1 MTSHRT
7 DPATASPSTS
17 PDRVPRPP
25 GPFRRAL
32 RENNAR
38 IGLIIFGL
46 IVLVAIF
53 APVIAPYDPQERLRT
68 ADGELA
74 RLLPPQKGYWLGTT
88 NFGRDILSQLIV
100 GTRRTL
106 SVGAIAAFM
115 AVFIGTNVGLI
126 AGFRGGRI
134 DNLLMR
140 TTDAAYALPFLPF
153 AIVLVGIV
161 GRTDLIL
168 IAVIGLL
175 FWRTTARVI
184 RSQVL
189 TTKERTFVKAAIAG
203 GASPRRVLYAHIAPN
218 VLALALVY
226 GMLLIAEAVMAEASL
241 SFLGFAPPD
250 SLSWGTIMFDA
261 FTSQRMRQAWWWPMF
276 PGLALMIF
284 MYSVYSVGRGFQRAL
299 RQMDSPNL
307 GRSARRARRASG
319 RKGPGTVADGSRSDH
334 LVVVENLAVT
344 YQPRTPEEDPV
355 TAVKDISFR
364 LDAGEMLGIVG
375 ESGSGKTT
383 AVRALLRLLPETA
396 EVSGGLWFE
405 GRDLYRTGDSELRSL
420 RWEHLAF
427 VPQSAMNSLNPVQRV
442 ESQIIEAI
450 RVHRAV
456 SRDQARTM
464 CASALQQVG
473 INPARG
479 KLYPHQY
486 SGGMRQ
492 RALIAMAKILE
503 PTLLVADEP
512 TTGLDVVV
520 QDQIMADLERVREE
534 LGTAIIIV
542 SHDLALVSETCS
554 SLIVMK
560 DGDVVETGAT
570 RRIVSNPR
578 DPYTRVL
585 LESAHGSA
593 AVGKGTADGS
603 IPSG

>member
-1 MTSHRT
+1 MTRRQFG
-7 DPATASPSTS
+7 PAPHAERPSS
-17 PDRVPRPP
+17 NRVGKPP
-25 GPFRRAL
+25 GPIRRAL
-32 RENNAR
+32 RENNVR
-38 IGLIIFGL
+38 VGLIIFGL

-53 APVIAPYDPQERLRT
+53 APIIAPYDPQERLRT

-74 RLLPPQKGYWLGTT
+74 RLLPPQKDYWMGTT

-115 AVFIGTNVGLI
+115 AVFIGANVGLI
-126 AGFRGGRI
+126 AGFRGGRV

-140 TTDAAYALPFLPF
+140 ITDAAYALPFLPF

-261 FTSQRMRQAWWWPMF
+261 FTSQRLRQAWWWPMF
-276 PGLALMIF
+276 PGLALMVF

-299 RQMDSPNL
+299 RQMDSPNIGGSTRRVRRAL
-307 GRSARRARRASG
+307 KRSAALQL
-319 RKGPGTVADGSRSDH
+319 DGSRQDN
-334 LVVVENLAVT
+334 LVAVENLAVT
-344 YQPRTPEEDPV
+344 YQARTPEERQV
-355 TAVKDISFR
+355 QAVKGISFR

-383 AVRALLRLLPETA
+383 AVRALLRLLPPTA
-396 EVSGGLWFE
+396 EVSGGMWFE
-405 GRDLYRTGDSELRSL
+405 GRDLYGIGDSELRSL

-442 ESQIIEAI
+442 ENQIIEAI
-450 RVHRAV
+450 RVHRDV
-456 SRDQARTM
+456 TRSEAREM
-464 CASALQQVG
+464 CATALAQVG

-492 RALIAMAKILE
+492 RALIAMAKVLE

-554 SLIVMK
+554 ALIVMK
-560 DGDVVETGAT
+560 DGDVVEAGPTDLV
-570 RRIVSNPR
+570 VSNPQ
-578 DPYTRVL
+578 DPYTRML
-585 LESAHGSA
+585 LGSAHGSSA
-593 AVGKGTADGS
+593 LQAGVPNGS
-603 IPSG
+603 APGG

>member
-1 MTSHRT
+1 MTKRLINPST
-7 DPATASPSTS
+7 EGASPT
-17 PDRVPRPP
+17 RLTRPP

-32 RENNAR
+32 RENNVR
-38 IGLIIFGL
+38 VGLIIFSL

-53 APVIAPYDPQERLRT
+53 APMLAPYDPQERLRT

-74 RLLPPQKGYWLGTT
+74 RLLPPQRDYWMGTT

-115 AVFIGTNVGLI
+115 AVFIGANIGLI
-126 AGFRGGRI
+126 AGFRGGRV

-203 GASPRRVLYAHIAPN
+203 GASSRRVLYAHIAPN

-261 FTSQRMRQAWWWPMF
+261 FTSQRLRQAWWWPMF
-276 PGLALMIF
+276 PGLALMVF

-299 RQMDSPNL
+299 RQVDTPNIGGSTRRVRRVLKQNAPLPSADDPSDSL
-307 GRSARRARRASG
+307 
-319 RKGPGTVADGSRSDH
+319 VAVD
-334 LVVVENLAVT
+334 NLAVT
-344 YQPRTPEEDPV
+344 YGARTPEEQPV
-355 TAVKDISFR
+355 QAVKSISFR
-364 LDAGEMLGIVG
+364 LDAGQMLGIVG

-383 AVRALLRLLPETA
+383 AVRALLRLLPPTA
-396 EVSGGLWFE
+396 EVRGGMWFE
-405 GRDLYRTGDSELRSL
+405 GRDLYGIGEREMRAL

-442 ESQIIEAI
+442 ENQIIEAI
-450 RVHRAV
+450 RVHRDATRSV
-456 SRDQARTM
+456 AQKM
-464 CASALQQVG
+464 CATALAQVG

-479 KLYPHQY
+479 RHYPHQY

-492 RALIAMAKILE
+492 RALIAMAKVLE

-560 DGDVVETGAT
+560 DGDVVESGPTDQ
-570 RRIVSNPR
+570 IVSNPK
-578 DPYTRVL
+578 DPYTRML
-585 LESAHGSA
+585 LSSAHGYSA
-593 AVGKGTADGS
+593 ME
-603 IPSG
+603 PSASTGMRPGD

>member
-1 MTSHRT
+1 MTDRANRA
-7 DPATASPSTS
+7 DASTQATS
-17 PDRVPRPP
+17 PDHPGRRPSP
-25 GPFRRAL
+25 IRRAL
-32 RENNAR
+32 GDNSVR
-38 IGLIIFGL
+38 IGLVIFGL
-46 IVLVAIF
+46 IVLVALF
-53 APVIAPYDPQERLRT
+53 APAIAPYDPQERLRT

-74 RLLPPQKGYWLGTT
+74 RLLPPQRDYWLGTT

-100 GTRRTL
+100 GTRRTI
-106 SVGAIAAFM
+106 SVGAVAAFM

-126 AGFRGGRI
+126 AGFRGGRV

-140 TTDAAYALPFLPF
+140 LTDAAYALPFLPF
-153 AIVLVGIV
+153 AIVLVGIF

-168 IAVIGLL
+168 VAVIGLL

-284 MYSVYSVGRGFQRAL
+284 MYSVYSVGRGLQRAL
-299 RQMDSPNL
+299 KQTETSDI
-307 GRSARRARRASG
+307 GATARRDRRAPEPARPLPVNG
-319 RKGPGTVADGSRSDH
+319 HRTDH
-334 LVVVENLAVT
+334 LVSVENLAVT
-344 YQPRTPEEDPV
+344 YRPRTLEEEPIR
-355 TAVKDISFR
+355 AVKCISFR
-364 LDAGEMLGIVG
+364 LDPGDMLGIVG

-383 AVRALLRLLPETA
+383 AVRALLRLLPATA
-396 EVSGGLWFE
+396 DVNGGMWFE
-405 GRDLYRTGDSELRSL
+405 GRDLYGIGDRELREL

-442 ESQIIEAI
+442 ENQIVEAI
-450 RVHRAV
+450 RVHRDVTGA
-456 SRDQARTM
+456 QAMQM
-464 CASALQQVG
+464 CATALSQVG

-479 KLYPHQY
+479 RHYPHQY

-492 RALIAMAKILE
+492 RALIAMAKVLE

-542 SHDLALVSETCS
+542 SHDLALVAETCS
-554 SLIVMK
+554 ALIVMK
-560 DGDVVETGAT
+560 DGEVVEAGPAD
-570 RRIVSNPR
+570 RVVSNPR
-578 DPYTRVL
+578 DPYTRML
-585 LESAHGSA
+585 LASSHGSVA
-593 AVGKGTADGS
+593 MQDSTPDGRAS
-603 IPSG
+603 DG

>member
-1 MTSHRT
+1 MTKK
-7 DPATASPSTS
+7 PIEPPGQGEPTS
-17 PDRVPRPP
+17 PNTAGRPP
-25 GPFRRAL
+25 GPIRRAL
-32 RENNAR
+32 RENNVR
-38 IGLIIFGL
+38 VGLIIFSL

-53 APVIAPYDPQERLRT
+53 APMIAPYDPQERLRT

-74 RLLPPQKGYWLGTT
+74 RLLPPQRDYWMGTT

-106 SVGAIAAFM
+106 TVGAIAAFM

-218 VLALALVY
+218 VVALALVY

-276 PGLALMIF
+276 PGLALMVF
-284 MYSVYSVGRGFQRAL
+284 MYSVYSVGQGVQRAL
-299 RQMDSPNL
+299 RHMDTPNI
-307 GRSARRARRASG
+307 GPSTRRVRRALKRSLSV
-319 RKGPGTVADGSRSDH
+319 PVAGDPPDA
-334 LVVVENLAVT
+334 LVAVENLAVT
-344 YQPRTPEEDPV
+344 YQPRTPEEQPV
-355 TAVKDISFR
+355 PAVKHISFR
-364 LDAGEMLGIVG
+364 LDAGQMLGIVG

-383 AVRALLRLLPETA
+383 AVRALLRLLPPTA
-396 EVSGGLWFE
+396 EVSGGMWFE
-405 GRDLYRTGDSELRSL
+405 GRDLYRIGDSELRAL

-442 ESQIIEAI
+442 ENQIIEAI
-450 RVHRAV
+450 RVHRDVTRA
-456 SRDQARTM
+456 QAKEM
-464 CASALQQVG
+464 CATALQQVE

-479 KLYPHQY
+479 RLYPHQY

-492 RALIAMAKILE
+492 RALIAMAKVLE

-554 SLIVMK
+554 SLIVMR
-560 DGDVVETGAT
+560 DGDVVEAGPTD
-570 RRIVSNPR
+570 RVVSDPR
-578 DPYTRVL
+578 DPYTRML
-585 LESAHGSA
+585 LSSSHGAPAATHGSTGA
-593 AVGKGTADGS
+593 
-603 IPSG
+603 

>member
-1 MTSHRT
+1 MTKRQT
-7 DPATASPSTS
+7 APAAEGATFT
-17 PDRVPRPP
+17 RVARPP
-25 GPFRRAL
+25 GPIRRAL
-32 RENNAR
+32 RDNNVRA
-38 IGLIIFGL
+38 GLIIFGL
-46 IVLVAIF
+46 IVVVAIF
-53 APVIAPYDPQERLRT
+53 APIIAPYDPQERLRT

-74 RLLPPQKGYWLGTT
+74 RLLPPQQDYWMGTT

-100 GTRRTL
+100 GTRRTI

-126 AGFRGGRI
+126 AGFRGGRV

-140 TTDAAYALPFLPF
+140 ATDAAYALPFLPF

-203 GASPRRVLYAHIAPN
+203 GASPRRVLYTHIAPN

-261 FTSQRMRQAWWWPMF
+261 FTSQKMRVAWWWPMF
-276 PGLALMIF
+276 PGLALMVF

-299 RQMDSPNL
+299 KQTDSPNI
-307 GRSARRARRASG
+307 GMSTRRDRRAS
-319 RKGPGTVADGSRSDH
+319 KQSASLSVDGSPPDS
-334 LVVVENLAVT
+334 LIAVENLAVT
-344 YQPRTPEEDPV
+344 YQPRTPEESQIQ
-355 TAVKDISFR
+355 AVKGISFR
-364 LDAGEMLGIVG
+364 LDAGEMIGIVG

-383 AVRALLRLLPETA
+383 AVRALLRLLPPTA
-396 EVSGGLWFE
+396 DVSGRLWFE
-405 GRDLYRTGDSELRSL
+405 GRDLYGISERELRSL

-427 VPQSAMNSLNPVQRV
+427 VPQSAMNSLNPVQRI
-442 ESQIIEAI
+442 ENQIIEAI
-450 RVHRAV
+450 RVHRDVTRSEAK
-456 SRDQARTM
+456 DM
-464 CASALQQVG
+464 CATALQQVG

-492 RALIAMAKILE
+492 RALIAMAKVLE
-503 PTLLVADEP
+503 PTVLVADEP

-542 SHDLALVSETCS
+542 SHDLALVAETCS

-560 DGDVVETGAT
+560 DGDVVEAGPTDLV
-570 RRIVSNPR
+570 VSNPQ
-578 DPYTRVL
+578 DPYTRML
-585 LESAHGSA
+585 IGSAHGSSTPSA
-593 AVGKGTADGS
+593 GTPNRNAPG
-603 IPSG
+603 G

>member
-1 MTSHRT
+1 MTKHRS
-7 DPATASPSTS
+7 DPAANAEGAPSA
-17 PDRVPRPP
+17 RVVRPP
-25 GPFRRAL
+25 GPIRRAL
-32 RENNAR
+32 RENNVR
-38 IGLIIFGL
+38 VGLIIFSL

-53 APVIAPYDPQERLRT
+53 APMIAPYDPQERLRT

-74 RLLPPQKGYWLGTT
+74 RLLPPQKDYWMGTT

-106 SVGAIAAFM
+106 SVGAIAAFV
-115 AVFIGTNVGLI
+115 AVFIGANVGLI
-126 AGFRGGRI
+126 AGFRGGRV

-168 IAVIGLL
+168 ISVIGLL

-276 PGLALMIF
+276 PGLALMVF

-299 RQMDSPNL
+299 RQMDAPNT
-307 GRSARRARRASG
+307 GVSARRARRSRKRSG
-319 RKGPGTVADGSRSDH
+319 SPRVDGSPPGS
-334 LVVVENLAVT
+334 LVAVENLVAT
-344 YQPRTPEEDPV
+344 YQPRSPEEQQV
-355 TAVKDISFR
+355 QAVKGISFR
-364 LDAGEMLGIVG
+364 LDRGEMLGIVG

-383 AVRALLRLLPETA
+383 AVRALLRLPPPTA
-396 EVSGGLWFE
+396 EVGGRMWFE
-405 GRDLYRTGDSELRSL
+405 GRDLNGIADSELRSL

-442 ESQIIEAI
+442 ENQIIEAI
-450 RVHRAV
+450 RVHRDVTRA
-456 SRDQARTM
+456 QAGEM
-464 CASALQQVG
+464 CATALQQVG

-479 KLYPHQY
+479 RLYPHQY

-492 RALIAMAKILE
+492 RALIAMAKVLE

-560 DGDVVETGAT
+560 DGEVVEAGPTDAV
-570 RRIVSNPR
+570 VS
-578 DPYTRVL
+578 DPQDSYTRML
-585 LESAHGSA
+585 LHSAHGSVA
-593 AVGKGTADGS
+593 AQSATPGGS
-603 IPSG
+603 APGG

>member
-1 MTSHRT
+1 MTKRRIN
-7 DPATASPSTS
+7 PTAHAEHPSS
-17 PDRVPRPP
+17 NRAGRPP
-25 GPFRRAL
+25 GLLRRAL
-32 RENNAR
+32 RENNVR
-38 IGLIIFGL
+38 IGLIIFSL
-46 IVLVAIF
+46 IVVVAVF
-53 APVIAPYDPQERLRT
+53 APLIAPYDPQERLRT

-74 RLLPPQKGYWLGTT
+74 RLLPPQRGYWMGTT

-100 GTRRTL
+100 GTRRTI

-115 AVFIGTNVGLI
+115 AVFIGANVGLI

-140 TTDAAYALPFLPF
+140 MTDAAYALPFLPF

-168 IAVIGLL
+168 VAVIGLL

-203 GASPRRVLYAHIAPN
+203 GASPRRVLYTHIAPN
-218 VLALALVY
+218 VLPLALVY

-241 SFLGFAPPD
+241 SFLGFAPPE

-276 PGLALMIF
+276 PGLALMVF
-284 MYSVYSVGRGFQRAL
+284 MYSVYSVGRGLQRAL
-299 RQMDSPNL
+299 RQTGSPDIGVSN
-307 GRSARRARRASG
+307 RRARRASERSASLPTDG
-319 RKGPGTVADGSRSDH
+319 GPPDCLVA
-334 LVVVENLAVT
+334 VENLGVT
-344 YQPRTPEEDPV
+344 YQPRTPEEKPIQ
-355 TAVKDISFR
+355 AVKDVSFR
-364 LDAGEMLGIVG
+364 LAAGEMIGIVG

-383 AVRALLRLLPETA
+383 VVRALLRLLPSNA
-396 EVSGGLWFE
+396 EVGGRLWFE
-405 GRDLYRTGDSELRSL
+405 GRDFYGIGERELRSL

-427 VPQSAMNSLNPVQRV
+427 VPQSAMNSLDPVQRV
-442 ESQIIEAI
+442 EKQIIEAI
-450 RVHRAV
+450 RVHRDVTRREAK
-456 SRDQARTM
+456 DM
-464 CASALQQVG
+464 CANALQQVG

-479 KLYPHQY
+479 KHYPHQY

-492 RALIAMAKILE
+492 RALIAMAKVLE

-520 QDQIMADLERVREE
+520 QDQIMADLELVREE

-554 SLIVMK
+554 SLVVMK
-560 DGDVVETGAT
+560 DGDVVEAGPTD
-570 RRIVSNPR
+570 RIVSDPR
-578 DPYTRVL
+578 DPYTRML
-585 LESAHGSA
+585 LAGAHGSSA
-593 AVGKGTADGS
+593 RPGVASNGS
-603 IPSG
+603 VPSG

>member
-1 MTSHRT
+1 MTKRDT
-7 DPATASPSTS
+7 VAATTSEVASPTS
-17 PDRVPRPP
+17 IDRRPSP
-25 GPFRRAL
+25 IRRAL
-32 RENNAR
+32 RDKSVLV
-38 IGLIIFGL
+38 GLVIFGL

-53 APVIAPYDPQERLRT
+53 GPMIAPYDPQERLRT

-74 RLLPPQKGYWLGTT
+74 RLLPPQRGFWMGTT
-88 NFGRDILSQLIV
+88 NFGRDILSQLIA
-100 GTRRTL
+100 GTRRTI
-106 SVGAIAAFM
+106 SVGAVAAFM

-126 AGFRGGRI
+126 AGFRGGRV

-140 TTDAAYALPFLPF
+140 MTDAAYALPFLPF
-153 AIVLVGIV
+153 AIVLVGIF

-168 IAVIGLL
+168 VAVIGLL

-261 FTSQRMRQAWWWPMF
+261 FTSQKMRQAWWWPMF
-276 PGLALMIF
+276 PGLALMVF
-284 MYSVYSVGRGFQRAL
+284 MYSVYSIGRGLQRAL
-299 RQMDSPNL
+299 KHGDTPDIGTST
-307 GRSARRARRASG
+307 RRNRRVPESKRPLLVNGHQA
-319 RKGPGTVADGSRSDH
+319 DH
-334 LVVVENLAVT
+334 LVAVENLAVT
-344 YQPRTPEEDPV
+344 YQPRTREEDQV
-355 TAVKDISFR
+355 RAVKGISFR
-364 LDAGEMLGIVG
+364 LDAGDILGIVG

-383 AVRALLRLLPETA
+383 AVRALLRLLPTTA
-396 EVSGGLWFE
+396 DVSGGMWFE
-405 GRDLYRTGDSELRSL
+405 GRDLYGIADRELRSL

-442 ESQIIEAI
+442 ENQIIEAI
-450 RVHRAV
+450 RVHRDVTKDEAKL
-456 SRDQARTM
+456 M
-464 CASALQQVG
+464 CANALAQVG
-473 INPARG
+473 INPERG
-479 KLYPHQY
+479 RLYPHQY

-492 RALIAMAKILE
+492 RALIAMAKVLE

-520 QDQIMADLERVREE
+520 QDQIMADLERVRDE

-560 DGDVVETGAT
+560 DGDVVEAGPTD
-570 RRIVSNPR
+570 RVVSNPQH
-578 DPYTRVL
+578 PYTRML
-585 LESAHGSA
+585 LSSAHGSSA
-593 AVGKGTADGS
+593 TQAGVPNGGAS
-603 IPSG
+603 SE

>member
-1 MTSHRT
+1 MTKKPIE
-7 DPATASPSTS
+7 PAGQGEPTS
-17 PDRVPRPP
+17 PNTAGRPP
-25 GPFRRAL
+25 GPIRRAL
-32 RENNAR
+32 RENNVR
-38 IGLIIFGL
+38 VGLIIFSL

-53 APVIAPYDPQERLRT
+53 APMIAPYDPQERLRT

-74 RLLPPQKGYWLGTT
+74 RLLPPQRDYWMGTT

-106 SVGAIAAFM
+106 TVGAIAAFM

-218 VLALALVY
+218 VVALALVY

-276 PGLALMIF
+276 PGLALMVF
-284 MYSVYSVGRGFQRAL
+284 MYSVYSVGQGVQRAL
-299 RQMDSPNL
+299 RHMDTPNI
-307 GRSARRARRASG
+307 GPSTRRVRRALKRSVSV
-319 RKGPGTVADGSRSDH
+319 PVAGDPPDA
-334 LVVVENLAVT
+334 LVAVENLAVT
-344 YQPRTPEEDPV
+344 YQPRTPEEQPV
-355 TAVKDISFR
+355 PAVKDISFR
-364 LDAGEMLGIVG
+364 LDAGQMLGIVG

-383 AVRALLRLLPETA
+383 AVRALLRLLPPTA
-396 EVSGGLWFE
+396 EVSGGMWFE
-405 GRDLYRTGDSELRSL
+405 GRDLYRIGDSELRAL

-442 ESQIIEAI
+442 ENQIIEAI
-450 RVHRAV
+450 RVHRDVTRA
-456 SRDQARTM
+456 QAKEM
-464 CASALQQVG
+464 CATALQQVG

-479 KLYPHQY
+479 RLYPHQY

-492 RALIAMAKILE
+492 RALIAMAKVLE

-554 SLIVMK
+554 SLIVMR
-560 DGDVVETGAT
+560 DGDVVEAGPTD
-570 RRIVSNPR
+570 RVVSDPR
-578 DPYTRVL
+578 DPYTRML
-585 LESAHGSA
+585 LSSSHGAPAATHGSTGA
-593 AVGKGTADGS
+593 
-603 IPSG
+603 

>member
-1 MTSHRT
+1 MTKRQT
-7 DPATASPSTS
+7 APAAEGATFT
-17 PDRVPRPP
+17 RVARPP
-25 GPFRRAL
+25 GPIRRAL
-32 RENNAR
+32 RDNNVR
-38 IGLIIFGL
+38 VGLIIFGL
-46 IVLVAIF
+46 IVVVAIF
-53 APVIAPYDPQERLRT
+53 APIIAPYDPQERLRT

-74 RLLPPQKGYWLGTT
+74 RLLPPQQDYWMGTT

-100 GTRRTL
+100 GTRRTI

-126 AGFRGGRI
+126 AGFRGGRV

-140 TTDAAYALPFLPF
+140 ATDAAYALPFLPF

-203 GASPRRVLYAHIAPN
+203 GASPRRVLYTHIAPN

-261 FTSQRMRQAWWWPMF
+261 FTSQKMRVAWWWPMF
-276 PGLALMIF
+276 PGLALMVF

-299 RQMDSPNL
+299 KQTDSPNI
-307 GRSARRARRASG
+307 GMSTRRDRRAS
-319 RKGPGTVADGSRSDH
+319 KQSASLSVDGSPPDS
-334 LVVVENLAVT
+334 LIAVENLAVT
-344 YQPRTPEEDPV
+344 YQPRTPEESQIQ
-355 TAVKDISFR
+355 AVKGISFR
-364 LDAGEMLGIVG
+364 LDAGEMIGIVG

-383 AVRALLRLLPETA
+383 AVRALLRLLPPTA
-396 EVSGGLWFE
+396 DVSGRLWFE
-405 GRDLYRTGDSELRSL
+405 GRDLYGISERELRSL

-427 VPQSAMNSLNPVQRV
+427 VPQSAMNSLNPVQRI
-442 ESQIIEAI
+442 ENQIIEAI
-450 RVHRAV
+450 RVHRDVTRSEAK
-456 SRDQARTM
+456 DM
-464 CASALQQVG
+464 CATALQQVG

-492 RALIAMAKILE
+492 RALIAMAKVLE
-503 PTLLVADEP
+503 PTVLVADEP

-542 SHDLALVSETCS
+542 SHDLALVAETCS

-560 DGDVVETGAT
+560 DGDVVEAGPTDLV
-570 RRIVSNPR
+570 VSNPQ
-578 DPYTRVL
+578 DPYTRML
-585 LESAHGSA
+585 IGSAHGSSTPSA
-593 AVGKGTADGS
+593 GTPNRNAPG
-603 IPSG
+603 G

>member
-1 MTSHRT
+1 MTRHQI
-7 DPATASPSTS
+7 DPAPDAERPTS
-17 PDRVPRPP
+17 NRVGKPP
-25 GPFRRAL
+25 GPIRRAL
-32 RENNAR
+32 RENNVR
-38 IGLIIFGL
+38 VGLIIFGL

-53 APVIAPYDPQERLRT
+53 APIIAPYDPQERLRT

-74 RLLPPQKGYWLGTT
+74 RLLPPQKDYWMGTT

-115 AVFIGTNVGLI
+115 AVFIGANVGLI
-126 AGFRGGRI
+126 AGFRGGRV

-140 TTDAAYALPFLPF
+140 ITDAAYALPFLPF

-261 FTSQRMRQAWWWPMF
+261 FTSQRLRQAWWWPMF
-276 PGLALMIF
+276 PGLALMVF

-299 RQMDSPNL
+299 RQTDNPDIGTSTRQVRRAL
-307 GRSARRARRASG
+307 ERSAPLPVEG
-319 RKGPGTVADGSRSDH
+319 GPPEH
-334 LVVVENLAVT
+334 LVAVENLAVT
-344 YQPRTPEEDPV
+344 YQPRTPEEKQV
-355 TAVKDISFR
+355 QAVKGVSFR
-364 LDAGEMLGIVG
+364 LDPGEMIGIVG

-383 AVRALLRLLPETA
+383 AVRALLRLLPPTA
-396 EVSGGLWFE
+396 AVSGGLWFE
-405 GRDLYRTGDSELRSL
+405 GRDLYGISERELRSL

-450 RVHRAV
+450 RIHRDVTRSEA
-456 SRDQARTM
+456 RDM
-464 CASALQQVG
+464 CAAALQQVG

-479 KLYPHQY
+479 KHYPHQF

-492 RALIAMAKILE
+492 RALIAMAKVLE

-554 SLIVMK
+554 ALIVMK
-560 DGDVVETGAT
+560 DGDVVEAGPTNLV
-570 RRIVSNPR
+570 VSNPQ
-578 DPYTRVL
+578 DPYTRML
-585 LESAHGSA
+585 LGSAHGSSA
-593 AVGKGTADGS
+593 LGAGVPNGS
-603 IPSG
+603 ARGG

>member
-1 MTSHRT
+1 MTKRQI
-7 DPATASPSTS
+7 DPAANAERTSSNRVGKPPSPI
-17 PDRVPRPP
+17 
-25 GPFRRAL
+25 RRAL
-32 RENNAR
+32 RENNVR
-38 IGLIIFGL
+38 VGLIIFGL
-46 IVLVAIF
+46 IVVVAIF
-53 APVIAPYDPQERLRT
+53 APMIAPYDPQERLRT

-74 RLLPPQKGYWLGTT
+74 RLLPPQRDYWMGTT

-100 GTRRTL
+100 GTRRTI

-126 AGFRGGRI
+126 AGFRGGRV

-168 IAVIGLL
+168 VAVIGLL

-276 PGLALMIF
+276 PGLALMVF
-284 MYSVYSVGRGFQRAL
+284 MYSVYSVGRGIQRAL
-299 RQMDSPNL
+299 RQTDSPNI
-307 GRSARRARRASG
+307 GISTRRARRASQRSG
-319 RKGPGTVADGSRSDH
+319 SLPVDGGPPDCLVAIED
-334 LVVVENLAVT
+334 LAVT
-344 YQPRTPEEDPV
+344 YQPRTPEEKQIQ
-355 TAVKDISFR
+355 AVKGVSFR
-364 LDAGEMLGIVG
+364 LDAGEMIGIVG

-383 AVRALLRLLPETA
+383 AVRALLRLLPPTA
-396 EVSGGLWFE
+396 DVSGRLWFE
-405 GRDLYRTGDSELRSL
+405 GRDLYGISERELRSL

-427 VPQSAMNSLNPVQRV
+427 VPQSAMNSLNPVQRIDN
-442 ESQIIEAI
+442 QIIEAI
-450 RVHRAV
+450 RVHRDVTRSEAK
-456 SRDQARTM
+456 DM
-464 CASALQQVG
+464 CATALQEVG

-479 KLYPHQY
+479 KHYPHQY

-492 RALIAMAKILE
+492 RALIAMAKVLE
-503 PTLLVADEP
+503 PTVLVADEP

-554 SLIVMK
+554 ALIVMK
-560 DGDVVETGAT
+560 DGDVVESGPTDLV
-570 RRIVSNPR
+570 VSNPQ
-578 DPYTRVL
+578 DPYTRML
-585 LESAHGSA
+585 LGSTHGSSVLPA
-593 AVGKGTADGS
+593 GAPNGS
-603 IPSG
+603 APGG

>member
-1 MTSHRT
+1 MTKRQT
-7 DPATASPSTS
+7 APAAEGATFT
-17 PDRVPRPP
+17 RVARPP
-25 GPFRRAL
+25 GPIRRAL
-32 RENNAR
+32 RDNNVR
-38 IGLIIFGL
+38 VGLIIFGL
-46 IVLVAIF
+46 IVVVAIF
-53 APVIAPYDPQERLRT
+53 APIIAPYDPQERLRT

-74 RLLPPQKGYWLGTT
+74 RLLPPQQDYWMGTT

-100 GTRRTL
+100 GTRRTI

-126 AGFRGGRI
+126 AGFRGGRV

-140 TTDAAYALPFLPF
+140 ATDAAYALPFLPF

-203 GASPRRVLYAHIAPN
+203 GASPRRVLYTHIAPN

-261 FTSQRMRQAWWWPMF
+261 FTSQKMRVAWWWPMF
-276 PGLALMIF
+276 PGLALMVF

-299 RQMDSPNL
+299 KQTDSPNI
-307 GRSARRARRASG
+307 GMSTRRDRRAS
-319 RKGPGTVADGSRSDH
+319 KQSASLSVDGSPPDS
-334 LVVVENLAVT
+334 LIAVENLAVT
-344 YQPRTPEEDPV
+344 YQPRTPEESQIQ
-355 TAVKDISFR
+355 AVKGISFR
-364 LDAGEMLGIVG
+364 LDAGEMIGIVG

-383 AVRALLRLLPETA
+383 AVRALLRLLPPTA
-396 EVSGGLWFE
+396 DVSGRLWFE
-405 GRDLYRTGDSELRSL
+405 GRDLYGISERELRSL

-427 VPQSAMNSLNPVQRV
+427 VPQSAMNSLNPVQRI
-442 ESQIIEAI
+442 ENQIIEAI
-450 RVHRAV
+450 RVHRDVTRSEA
-456 SRDQARTM
+456 RDM
-464 CASALQQVG
+464 CATALQQVG

-492 RALIAMAKILE
+492 RALIAMAKVLE
-503 PTLLVADEP
+503 PTVLVADEP

-542 SHDLALVSETCS
+542 SHDLALVAETCS

-560 DGDVVETGAT
+560 DGDVVEAGPTDLV
-570 RRIVSNPR
+570 VSNPQ
-578 DPYTRVL
+578 DPYTRML
-585 LESAHGSA
+585 IGSAHGSSTPPA
-593 AVGKGTADGS
+593 GAPNRNAPGG
-603 IPSG
+603 

>member
-1 MTSHRT
+1 MTKRQT
-7 DPATASPSTS
+7 APAAEGATFT
-17 PDRVPRPP
+17 RVARPP
-25 GPFRRAL
+25 GPIRRAL
-32 RENNAR
+32 RDNNVR
-38 IGLIIFGL
+38 VGLIIFGL
-46 IVLVAIF
+46 IVVVAIF
-53 APVIAPYDPQERLRT
+53 APIIAPYDPQERLRT

-74 RLLPPQKGYWLGTT
+74 RLLPPQQDYWMGTT

-100 GTRRTL
+100 GTRRTI

-126 AGFRGGRI
+126 AGFRGGRV

-140 TTDAAYALPFLPF
+140 MTDAAYALPFLPF

-203 GASPRRVLYAHIAPN
+203 GASPRRVLYTHIAPN

-261 FTSQRMRQAWWWPMF
+261 FTSQKMRVAWWWPMF
-276 PGLALMIF
+276 PGLALMVF

-299 RQMDSPNL
+299 RQTDSPNI
-307 GRSARRARRASG
+307 GMSTRRDRRAS
-319 RKGPGTVADGSRSDH
+319 KQSASLSVDGSPPDS
-334 LVVVENLAVT
+334 LIAVENLAVT
-344 YQPRTPEEDPV
+344 YQPRTPEESQIQ
-355 TAVKDISFR
+355 AVKGISFR
-364 LDAGEMLGIVG
+364 LDAGEMIGIIG

-383 AVRALLRLLPETA
+383 AVRALLRLLPPTA
-396 EVSGGLWFE
+396 DVSGRLWFE
-405 GRDLYRTGDSELRSL
+405 GRDLYGISERELRSL

-427 VPQSAMNSLNPVQRV
+427 VPQSAMNSLNPVQRIKN
-442 ESQIIEAI
+442 QIIEAI
-450 RVHRAV
+450 RVHRDVTRSEA
-456 SRDQARTM
+456 RDM
-464 CASALQQVG
+464 CATALQQVG

-492 RALIAMAKILE
+492 RALIAMAKVLE
-503 PTLLVADEP
+503 PTVLVADEP

-542 SHDLALVSETCS
+542 SHDLALVAETCS

-560 DGDVVETGAT
+560 DGDVVEAGPTDLV
-570 RRIVSNPR
+570 VSNPQ
-578 DPYTRVL
+578 DPYTRML
-585 LESAHGSA
+585 IGSAHGSSTPPA
-593 AVGKGTADGS
+593 GAPNRSALGG
-603 IPSG
+603 

>member
-1 MTSHRT
+1 MTKRQI
-7 DPATASPSTS
+7 DPTANADRISST
-17 PDRVPRPP
+17 RVARPP
-25 GPFRRAL
+25 GPIRRAL
-32 RENNAR
+32 KDNNVR
-38 IGLIIFGL
+38 VGLIIFGL

-53 APVIAPYDPQERLRT
+53 APIIAPYDPQERLRT

-74 RLLPPQKGYWLGTT
+74 RLLPPQRDYWMGTT

-100 GTRRTL
+100 GTRRTI

-140 TTDAAYALPFLPF
+140 ATDAAYALPFLPF

-168 IAVIGLL
+168 VAVIGLL

-203 GASPRRVLYAHIAPN
+203 GASPRRVLYTHIAPN

-276 PGLALMIF
+276 PGLALMVF
-284 MYSVYSVGRGFQRAL
+284 LYSVYSVGRGFQRAL
-299 RQMDSPNL
+299 RQTDNPDIGTST
-307 GRSARRARRASG
+307 RRVRRTLE
-319 RKGPGTVADGSRSDH
+319 RSRSLPVEDGPPEH
-334 LVVVENLAVT
+334 LVAVENLAVT
-344 YQPRTPEEDPV
+344 YQPRTPEEKQV
-355 TAVKDISFR
+355 QAVKGVSFR
-364 LDAGEMLGIVG
+364 LDTGEMIGIVG

-383 AVRALLRLLPETA
+383 AVRALLRLLPPTA
-396 EVSGGLWFE
+396 DVSGGLWFE
-405 GRDLYRTGDSELRSL
+405 GRDLYGISERELRSL
-420 RWEHLAF
+420 RWEHFAF
-427 VPQSAMNSLNPVQRV
+427 VPQSAMNSLNPVQRI

-450 RVHRAV
+450 RVHRDVTRSEA
-456 SRDQARTM
+456 RDM
-464 CASALQQVG
+464 CAAALQQVG

-479 KLYPHQY
+479 KHYPHQY

-492 RALIAMAKILE
+492 RALIAMAKVLE

-554 SLIVMK
+554 ALIVMK
-560 DGDVVETGAT
+560 DGDVVEAGPTDLV
-570 RRIVSNPR
+570 VSNPQ
-578 DPYTRVL
+578 DPYTRML
-585 LESAHGSA
+585 LGSAHRSSALQPGVPNGSA
-593 AVGKGTADGS
+593 PGG
-603 IPSG
+603 

>member
-1 MTSHRT
+1 MTQKPIE
-7 DPATASPSTS
+7 PAGQGGPTS
-17 PDRVPRPP
+17 PNTAGRPP
-25 GPFRRAL
+25 GPIRRAL
-32 RENNAR
+32 RENNVR
-38 IGLIIFGL
+38 VGLIIFSL

-53 APVIAPYDPQERLRT
+53 APMIAPYDPQERLRT

-74 RLLPPQKGYWLGTT
+74 RLLPPQRDYWMGTT
-88 NFGRDILSQLIV
+88 NFGRDILSQFIV

-126 AGFRGGRI
+126 AGFRGGRV

-218 VLALALVY
+218 VVALALVY

-276 PGLALMIF
+276 PGLALMVF
-284 MYSVYSVGRGFQRAL
+284 MYSVYSVGQGVQRAL
-299 RQMDSPNL
+299 RHMDTPNI
-307 GRSARRARRASG
+307 GPSTRRVRRALKRSVSV
-319 RKGPGTVADGSRSDH
+319 PVAGDPPDA
-334 LVVVENLAVT
+334 LVAVENLAVT
-344 YQPRTPEEDPV
+344 YQPRTPEEQPV
-355 TAVKDISFR
+355 PAVKDISFR
-364 LDAGEMLGIVG
+364 LDAGQMLGIVG

-383 AVRALLRLLPETA
+383 AVRALLRLLPPTA
-396 EVSGGLWFE
+396 EVSGGMWFE
-405 GRDLYRTGDSELRSL
+405 GRDLYRIGDSELRAL

-442 ESQIIEAI
+442 ENQIIEAI
-450 RVHRAV
+450 RVHRDVTRA
-456 SRDQARTM
+456 QAKEM
-464 CASALQQVG
+464 CATALQQVG

-479 KLYPHQY
+479 RLYPHQY

-492 RALIAMAKILE
+492 RALIAMAKVLE

-554 SLIVMK
+554 SLIVMR
-560 DGDVVETGAT
+560 DGDVVEAGPTD
-570 RRIVSNPR
+570 RVVSDPR
-578 DPYTRVL
+578 DPYTRML
-585 LESAHGSA
+585 LSSAHGA
-593 AVGKGTADGS
+593 PAGTHGS
-603 IPSG
+603 TGA

>member
-1 MTSHRT
+1 MTKRQT
-7 DPATASPSTS
+7 APAAEGATFT
-17 PDRVPRPP
+17 RVARPP
-25 GPFRRAL
+25 GPIRRAL
-32 RENNAR
+32 RDNNVRA
-38 IGLIIFGL
+38 GLIIFGL
-46 IVLVAIF
+46 IVVVAIF
-53 APVIAPYDPQERLRT
+53 APIIAPYDPQERLRT

-74 RLLPPQKGYWLGTT
+74 RLLPPQQDYWMGTT

-100 GTRRTL
+100 GTRRTI

-126 AGFRGGRI
+126 AGFRGGRV

-140 TTDAAYALPFLPF
+140 ATDAAYALPFLPF

-203 GASPRRVLYAHIAPN
+203 GASPRRVLYTHIAPN

-261 FTSQRMRQAWWWPMF
+261 FTSQKMRVAWWWPMF
-276 PGLALMIF
+276 PGLALMVF

-299 RQMDSPNL
+299 KQTDSPNI
-307 GRSARRARRASG
+307 GMSTRRDRRAS
-319 RKGPGTVADGSRSDH
+319 KQSASLSVDGSPPDS
-334 LVVVENLAVT
+334 LIAVENLAVT
-344 YQPRTPEEDPV
+344 YQPRTPEESQIQ
-355 TAVKDISFR
+355 AVKGISFR
-364 LDAGEMLGIVG
+364 LDSGEMIGIVG

-383 AVRALLRLLPETA
+383 AVRALLRLLPPTA
-396 EVSGGLWFE
+396 DVSGRLWFE
-405 GRDLYRTGDSELRSL
+405 GRDLYGISERELRSL

-427 VPQSAMNSLNPVQRV
+427 VPQSAMNSLNPVQRI
-442 ESQIIEAI
+442 ENQIIEAI
-450 RVHRAV
+450 RVHRDVTRSEAK
-456 SRDQARTM
+456 DM
-464 CASALQQVG
+464 CATALQQVG

-492 RALIAMAKILE
+492 RALIAMAKVLE
-503 PTLLVADEP
+503 PTVLVADEP

-542 SHDLALVSETCS
+542 SHDLALVAETCS

-560 DGDVVETGAT
+560 DGDVVEAGPTDLV
-570 RRIVSNPR
+570 VSNPQ
-578 DPYTRVL
+578 DPYTRML
-585 LESAHGSA
+585 IGSAHGSSTPSA
-593 AVGKGTADGS
+593 GTPNRNAPG
-603 IPSG
+603 G

>member
-1 MTSHRT
+1 MKQQEKRNAQGAESISRDRLHR
-7 DPATASPSTS
+7 
-17 PDRVPRPP
+17 RPNP
-25 GPFRRAL
+25 IREAL
-32 RENNAR
+32 RDNSVKV
-38 IGLIIFGL
+38 GLAIFGL
-46 IVLVAIF
+46 IVVVAVF
-53 APVIAPYDPQERLRT
+53 APAIAPYDPQERLRT
-68 ADGELA
+68 ADGEIA
-74 RLLPPQKGYWLGTT
+74 RLLPPQWDHWMGTT
-88 NFGRDILSQLIV
+88 NFGRDIFSQVIV
-100 GTRRTL
+100 GTRRTI
-106 SVGAIAAFM
+106 SVGAAAAFM
-115 AVFIGTNVGLI
+115 AVFIGANVGLI
-126 AGFRGGRI
+126 AGFRGGRV

-140 TTDAAYALPFLPF
+140 MTDAAYALPFLPF
-153 AIVLVGIV
+153 AIVLVGIF

-168 IAVIGLL
+168 VAVIGLL

-218 VLALALVY
+218 VVALALVY
-226 GMLLIAEAVMAEASL
+226 AMLLIAEAVMADASL

-284 MYSVYSVGRGFQRAL
+284 MYSVYQVGRGLQRAL
-299 RQMDSPNL
+299 KQTETSDIGATASRD
-307 GRSARRARRASG
+307 RRAPEPTEPA
-319 RKGPGTVADGSRSDH
+319 PMDGSRTDH
-334 LVVVENLAVT
+334 LVSVENLAVT
-344 YQPRTPEEDPV
+344 YRPRTPDEEPIR
-355 TAVKDISFR
+355 AVKGISFR
-364 LDAGEMLGIVG
+364 LDSGEMLGIVG

-383 AVRALLRLLPETA
+383 AVRALLRLLPATA
-396 EVSGGLWFE
+396 DVDGAMWFE
-405 GRDLYRTGDSELRSL
+405 GRDLYGIGDRELRAL

-442 ESQIIEAI
+442 ENQIVEAI
-450 RVHRAV
+450 RVHRDVTKA
-456 SRDQARTM
+456 QAMQM
-464 CASALQQVG
+464 CAAALSQVG

-479 KLYPHQY
+479 RHYPHQY

-492 RALIAMAKILE
+492 RALIAMAKVLE

-554 SLIVMK
+554 ALIVMK
-560 DGDVVETGAT
+560 DGDVVEAGPTH
-570 RRIVSNPR
+570 RVVSDPQ
-578 DPYTRVL
+578 DPYTRML
-585 LESAHGSA
+585 LESSHGSVA
-593 AVGKGTADGS
+593 AQAFTPNGKAPDG
-603 IPSG
+603 

>member
-1 MTSHRT
+1 MTKRQT
-7 DPATASPSTS
+7 APAAEGATFT
-17 PDRVPRPP
+17 RVARPP
-25 GPFRRAL
+25 GPIRRAL
-32 RENNAR
+32 RDNNVR
-38 IGLIIFGL
+38 VGLIIFGL
-46 IVLVAIF
+46 IVVVAIF
-53 APVIAPYDPQERLRT
+53 APIIAPYDPQERLRT

-74 RLLPPQKGYWLGTT
+74 RLLPPQQDYWMGTT

-100 GTRRTL
+100 GTRRTI

-126 AGFRGGRI
+126 AGFRGGRV

-140 TTDAAYALPFLPF
+140 ATDAAYALPFLPF

-203 GASPRRVLYAHIAPN
+203 GASPRRVLYTHIAPN

-261 FTSQRMRQAWWWPMF
+261 FTSQKMRVAWWWPMF
-276 PGLALMIF
+276 PGLALMVF

-299 RQMDSPNL
+299 KQTDSPNI
-307 GRSARRARRASG
+307 GMSTRRDRRAS
-319 RKGPGTVADGSRSDH
+319 KQSASLSVDGSPPDS
-334 LVVVENLAVT
+334 LIAVENLAVT
-344 YQPRTPEEDPV
+344 YQPRTPEESQIQ
-355 TAVKDISFR
+355 AVKGISFR
-364 LDAGEMLGIVG
+364 LDAGEMIGIVG

-383 AVRALLRLLPETA
+383 AIRALLRLLPPTA
-396 EVSGGLWFE
+396 DVSGRLWFE
-405 GRDLYRTGDSELRSL
+405 GRDLYGISERELRSL

-427 VPQSAMNSLNPVQRV
+427 VPQSAMNSLNPVQRI
-442 ESQIIEAI
+442 ENQIIEAI
-450 RVHRAV
+450 RVHRDVTRSEA
-456 SRDQARTM
+456 RDM
-464 CASALQQVG
+464 CATALQQVG

-492 RALIAMAKILE
+492 RALIAMAKVLE
-503 PTLLVADEP
+503 PTVLVADEP

-542 SHDLALVSETCS
+542 SHDLALVAETCS

-560 DGDVVETGAT
+560 DGDVVEAGPTDLV
-570 RRIVSNPR
+570 VSNPQ
-578 DPYTRVL
+578 DPYTRML
-585 LESAHGSA
+585 IGSAHGSSTPPA
-593 AVGKGTADGS
+593 GAPNRNAPGG
-603 IPSG
+603 

>member
-1 MTSHRT
+1 MSRRQI
-7 DPATASPSTS
+7 DPAATTEPTPS
-17 PDRVPRPP
+17 RRAARPP
-25 GPFRRAL
+25 GPIRRAL
-32 RENNAR
+32 RENNVR
-38 IGLIIFGL
+38 VGLIIFGL
-46 IVLVAIF
+46 IVVVAIL

-74 RLLPPQKGYWLGTT
+74 RLLPPQREYWMGTT

-115 AVFIGTNVGLI
+115 AVFIGANVGLI

-203 GASPRRVLYAHIAPN
+203 GASPRRVLYTHIAPN

-261 FTSQRMRQAWWWPMF
+261 FTSQKMRQAWWWPMF
-276 PGLALMIF
+276 PGLALMVF

-299 RQMDSPNL
+299 RQSDSP
-307 GRSARRARRASG
+307 GIGASARRPRRARG
-319 RKGPGTVADGSRSDH
+319 RRATESVVRGGRSDH
-334 LVVVENLAVT
+334 LVEVRDLEVT
-344 YQPRTPEEDPV
+344 YQPRTPEEDRV
-355 TAVKDISFR
+355 RAVRGISLR

-383 AVRALLRLLPETA
+383 AVRALLRLLPTTA
-396 EVSGGLWFE
+396 EVSGGVWFE
-405 GRDLYRTGDSELRSL
+405 GRDLYGLGDAELRSL

-442 ESQIIEAI
+442 ENQVIEAI
-450 RVHRAV
+450 RVHRDV
-456 SRDQARTM
+456 TRGQAREM
-464 CASALQQVG
+464 CAAALAQVG
-473 INPARG
+473 IKPARG
-479 KLYPHQY
+479 RLYPHQY

-492 RALIAMAKILE
+492 RALIAMAKVLE

-520 QDQIMADLERVREE
+520 QDQIMADLERVRDE

-554 SLIVMK
+554 DLIVMK
-560 DGDVVETGAT
+560 DGDVVEAGPVP
-570 RRIVSNPR
+570 RVLSNPR
-578 DPYTRVL
+578 SPYTRVL
-585 LESAHGSA
+585 LESAHGSSA
-593 AVGKGTADGS
+593 LPEGGPNGSADG
-603 IPSG
+603 